1 MQSEHLGDP
10 VKWMLDAAK
19 GKDTLEVTHEIAVG
33 LLMWFPPWPYPG
45 GKRDEVEG
53 IPLYGITDG
62 DLPNLHFHGAMR
74 HEAPNDLFEAEE
86 CWCAVDEYTL
96 VASGLGPSVRVAAER
111 AEGLLKRI
119 EAPCS
124 PSWRNDIGGE
134 KTKERLAALA
144 KAGYAREFRYS

>member
-1 MQSEHLGDP
+1 
-10 VKWMLDAAK
+10 
-19 GKDTLEVTHEIAVG
+19 
-33 LLMWFPPWPYPG
+33 
-45 GKRDEVEG
+45 
-53 IPLYGITDG
+53 
-62 DLPNLHFHGAMR
+62 MR

-134 KTKERLAALA
+134 KTKERLASLA